1 MKGSWTTSNRNIAFR
16 LYDGYSKAQEMKKN
30 LSSEALKGFKLDNT
44 GQTPAVSIFKLKNS
58 NVSIVFSHILK
69 KKYFLQEGNEN
80 LSPVSWFNY
89 VRRKFAFSF
98 QKQNRSL
105 SVTTPPQIPPGSP
118 TTPSPLT
125 KIQTGHAYS
134 MLQKLVSE
142 ADSRFVAVHEEVKRF
157 YCKS

>member
-16 LYDGYSKAQEMKKN
+16 LYDGYSNAQEMKKN
-30 LSSEALKGFKLDNT
+30 LSSEALKGFKLDNS
-44 GQTPAVSIFKLKNS
+44 GQTPAVSILKMKNL
-58 NVSIVFSHILK
+58 NVFIIVSIFWK
-69 KKYFLQEGNEN
+69 KNFLQAGNEN
-80 LSPVSWFNY
+80 LSSVSWFNQ

-157 YCKS
+157 YCKL